1 MSNTT
6 ALVAT
11 ALIIGGAI
19 AWIFLAPTETAPPNS
34 EPQNPVTIQDGTQI
48 ITINVKSGYHPRKVV
63 AQAGIPTNITF
74 VTNNNFDCSNDIL
87 IPALG
92 TRTQLEPKG
101 TKTVPLGTQE
111 KGAVISGGCSMNMY
125 NFNITFQ

>member
-63 AQAGIPTNITF
+63 AQAGIPTNI
-74 VTNNNFDCSNDIL
+74 L